1 MRHTRFWTTL
11 ILSSLTIVLFIFL
24 LWELI
29 ENSLFKDLDY
39 KTLHYLYITRGIAVS
54 LLLACWAAWFVWKEK
69 LKHQEWLDKII
80 NNSTD
85 AILVY
90 DETGQINTFNKTAES
105 LFSDNRKRIKT
116 IWDIV
121 PYENRVDFSKRLENV
136 KNGEKVINYE
146 TERLFLDGK
155 KFPVSIGLIYVKEDG
170 RFVETIRDIRESL
183 ILRNKIIDL
192 EKAQVFG
199 KMAEGIAH
207 HLGTPLASMLLR
219 VQMLKEDMP
228 GHADCSSCLDKL
240 DLIERQLFF
249 CQKVIQR
256 ILRFVRRS
264 GSERQPEI
272 VSHLL
277 EDGIEIMKP
286 IFKKQGIELE
296 VHLDDGDLKILAD
309 KDLLA
314 LVFADTMMNAVDAM
328 PQGGRLSIVVSGRS
342 PNDRLEIK
350 IADTGVGIPSDVL
363 PLVFE
368 PFFTT
373 KPAGKGTGLGLSLAK
388 RIIKDHGGE
397 IGVES
402 VEGQGTTIL
411 IRLPI
416 YEQGQSGKN
425 TKRAFN
431 PI

>member
-1 MRHTRFWTTL
+1 M
-11 ILSSLTIVLFIFL
+11 
-24 LWELI
+24 
-29 ENSLFKDLDY
+29 ENSFFKDLDY
-39 KTLHYLYITRGIAVS
+39 KTLHYLYITRGVAVS

-90 DETGQINTFNKTAES
+90 DETGQITAFNKTAEG
-105 LFSDNRKRIKT
+105 LFCDNSKGIKT

-121 PYENRVDFSKRLENV
+121 PYEKRVDFSKRLENV

-146 TERLFLDGK
+146 TERLFKDGK

-192 EKAQVFG
+192 EKAQIFG

-228 GHADCSSCLDKL
+228 EHADCSNCLEKL
-240 DLIERQLFF
+240 DLIERQIFYG
-249 CQKVIQR
+249 QKVIQR
-256 ILRFVRRS
+256 LLRFVRRS
-264 GSERQPEI
+264 VDEKQPEV

-277 EDGIEIMKP
+277 EDGIEIMRP
-286 IFKKQGIELE
+286 ILKKQGIELE
-296 VHLDDGDLKILAD
+296 LRLEDEDLKILAD

-328 PQGGRLSIVVSGRS
+328 PQGGKLSIFVSRKS
-342 PNDRLEIK
+342 PERRVEIK
-350 IADTGVGIPSDVL
+350 MADTGVGIPRDVL
-363 PLVFE
+363 PLIFE

-402 VEGQGTTIL
+402 VEGKGTTIL

-416 YEQGQSGKN
+416 YEQGQSSGE
-425 TKRAFN
+425 KRVDL
-431 PI
+431 

>member
-1 MRHTRFWTTL
+1 M
-11 ILSSLTIVLFIFL
+11 VLLIFL

-29 ENSLFKDLDY
+29 ENSFFRDLDY
-39 KTLHYLYITRGIAVS
+39 KALHYLYITRGIAVS
-54 LLLACWAAWFVWKEK
+54 LLLASWAAWFVWKEK
-69 LKHQEWLDKII
+69 LRYQEWLDKII

-105 LFSDNRKRIKT
+105 LFCDNSKRIKT
-116 IWDIV
+116 IWDII
-121 PYENRVDFSKRLENV
+121 PHENRVDFSKKLENV

-146 TERLFLDGK
+146 TERLFKDGK

-183 ILRNKIIDL
+183 ILRNKIVDL

-228 GHADCSSCLDKL
+228 GHADCSNCFEKL
-240 DLIERQLFF
+240 DLIERQIFF

-264 GSERQPEI
+264 GSERQLET

-277 EDGIEIMKP
+277 EEVIEIMTP
-286 IFKKQGIELE
+286 ILRKQGIELE
-296 VHLDDGDLKILAD
+296 LRLEDRGLRISAD

-328 PQGGRLSIVVSGRS
+328 PQGGELSIVVSGRAS
-342 PNDRLEIK
+342 DGRVEVK
-350 IADTGVGIPSDVL
+350 IADTGVGIPRDVL

-388 RIIKDHGGE
+388 RILKDHGGE

-416 YEQGQSGKN
+416 YEQ
-425 TKRAFN
+425 
-431 PI
+431 

>member
-1 MRHTRFWTTL
+1 MRHTRFWATL
-11 ILSSLTIVLFIFL
+11 ILSSLTIVLFTFL
-24 LWELI
+24 LWELM
-29 ENSLFKDLDY
+29 ENSLFEDLDY
-39 KTLHYLYITRGIAVS
+39 KTLHYLYITRGITVS

-69 LKHQEWLDKII
+69 LKHQERLDKII

-90 DETGQINTFNKTAES
+90 DETGQITAFNKTAES
-105 LFSDNRKRIKT
+105 LFCDNRKRVKT
-116 IWDIV
+116 VWDIV
-121 PYENRVDFSKRLENV
+121 PYEKRVDFSKRLENV

-146 TERLFLDGK
+146 TERLFKDGK

-192 EKAQVFG
+192 EKAQIFG

-228 GHADCSSCLDKL
+228 EHADCSNCLEKL
-240 DLIERQLFF
+240 DLIERQIFYG
-249 CQKVIQR
+249 QKVIQKL
-256 ILRFVRRS
+256 LRFVRRS
-264 GSERQPEI
+264 VDEKQPEI

-286 IFKKQGIELE
+286 ILKKQGIELE
-296 VHLDDGDLKILAD
+296 LRLEDEDLKILAD

-314 LVFADTMMNAVDAM
+314 LVFADTMMNSVDAM
-328 PQGGRLSIVVSGRS
+328 PQGGKLSIFVSRKS
-342 PNDRLEIK
+342 PERRVEIK
-350 IADTGVGIPSDVL
+350 MADTGVGIPRDVL
-363 PLVFE
+363 PLIFE

-402 VEGQGTTIL
+402 IEGQGTTIL

-416 YEQGQSGKN
+416 YEQGQSGGE
-425 TKRAFN
+425 KRVDL
-431 PI
+431 

>member
-1 MRHTRFWTTL
+1 MRHTRFWATL

-24 LWELI
+24 LWELM
-29 ENSLFKDLDY
+29 ENSFFKDLDY
-39 KTLHYLYITRGIAVS
+39 KTLHYLYITRGVAVS

-90 DETGQINTFNKTAES
+90 DETGQITAFNKTAEG
-105 LFSDNRKRIKT
+105 LFCDNSKGIKT

-121 PYENRVDFSKRLENV
+121 PYEKRVDFSKRLENV

-146 TERLFLDGK
+146 TERLFKDGK

-192 EKAQVFG
+192 EKAQIFG

-228 GHADCSSCLDKL
+228 EHADCSNCLEKL
-240 DLIERQLFF
+240 DLIERQIFYG
-249 CQKVIQR
+249 QKVIQR
-256 ILRFVRRS
+256 LLRFVRRS
-264 GSERQPEI
+264 VDEKQPEV

-277 EDGIEIMKP
+277 EDGIEIMRP
-286 IFKKQGIELE
+286 ILKKQGIELE
-296 VHLDDGDLKILAD
+296 LRLEDEDLKILAD

-328 PQGGRLSIVVSGRS
+328 PQGGKLSIFVSRKS
-342 PNDRLEIK
+342 PERRVEIK
-350 IADTGVGIPSDVL
+350 MADTGVGIPRDVL
-363 PLVFE
+363 PLIFE

-402 VEGQGTTIL
+402 VEGKGTTIL

-416 YEQGQSGKN
+416 YEQGQSSGE
-425 TKRAFN
+425 KRVDL
-431 PI
+431 